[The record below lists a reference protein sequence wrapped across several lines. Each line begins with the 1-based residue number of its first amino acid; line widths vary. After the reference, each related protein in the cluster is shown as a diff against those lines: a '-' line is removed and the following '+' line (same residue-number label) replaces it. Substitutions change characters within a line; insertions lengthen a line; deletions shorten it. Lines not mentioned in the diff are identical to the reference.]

1 MTHLSFTTS
10 RDVLEALINCMQS
23 PGGLSDS
30 GAHFSA
36 SAVFTFSME
45 SGIALR
51 YGIRYSPSVWNQVY
65 IALQYGIRYS
75 PSVWN
80 PV

>member
-36 SAVFTFSME
+36 NAVFTFSME
-45 SGIALR
+45 SGIAL
-51 YGIRYSPSVWNQVY
+51 
-65 IALQYGIRYS
+65 QYGIRYS
-75 PSVWN
+75 YQYGIRYNPSVWSQ
-80 PV
+80 V